1 MLQAERDLVRHCN
14 SSLSVAGVQ
23 DRVLRSLRRLLPVD
37 AAFFA
42 TADPETLLFTGAYA
56 EDPLDAATPMFL
68 ANEFGVDDV
77 NKFASLAT
85 STSHVTTLDAATR
98 GDRRAS
104 QRSRDIMQPLG
115 LGDELRAALVA
126 GSRCWG
132 YLCLHRDDRPLG
144 FTAAEAALV
153 ARLGPHIA
161 HALRQ
166 AVLLHQPS
174 SFGATTTPG
183 VLILSEDLD
192 VVAVT
197 GEAEQLLS
205 AIPLGQSTRLPLPV
219 AVYAVAVALR
229 DTRKE
234 DATTPQAPPSARIR
248 AADGRWLNVHASRL
262 HSTSGEERIVVV
274 IEPVEA
280 PASVPL
286 LLSAYGLSP
295 READVATLVLRGA
308 STRAIVETLHISG
321 HTVQDHLKAV
331 FTKTGVHSRRELIG
345 RLLAQ
350 SAPPEGP

>member
-1 MLQAERDLVRHCN
+1 M
-14 SSLSVAGVQ
+14 
-23 DRVLRSLRRLLPVD
+23 
-37 AAFFA
+37 
-42 TADPETLLFTGAYA
+42 
-56 EDPLDAATPMFL
+56 
-68 ANEFGVDDV
+68 
-77 NKFASLAT
+77 
-85 STSHVTTLDAATR
+85 
-98 GDRRAS
+98 
-104 QRSRDIMQPLG
+104 
-115 LGDELRAALVA
+115 
-126 GSRCWG
+126 
-132 YLCLHRDDRPLG
+132 
-144 FTAAEAALV
+144 
-153 ARLGPHIA
+153 
-161 HALRQ
+161 
-166 AVLLHQPS
+166 
-174 SFGATTTPG
+174 
-183 VLILSEDLD
+183 LSEDLE

-197 GEAEQLLS
+197 VEAEQLLS

-229 DTRKE
+229 DTRK
-234 DATTPQAPPSARIR
+234 DATTPEAPPSARIR

-350 SAPPEGP
+350 SATPERQ